1 MKKIVL
7 RVAFI
12 AAFAMLACYNLYTS
26 QQEIKMSDLAMA
38 NVEALANG
46 ESYIPGGTCWGTA
59 PGGGIKLVMVATQYV
74 VGHTHIF
81 TEKIKLL

>member
-38 NVEALANG
+38 NVEALASG
-46 ESYIPGGTCWGTA
+46 EVIIGPWHCVGDFNVCLHDEQ
-59 PGGGIKLVMVATQYV
+59 GIILGLKQY
-74 VGHTHIF
+74 F
-81 TEKIKLL
+81 

>member
-38 NVEALANG
+38 NVEALAQG
-46 ESYIPGGTCWGTA
+46 ESSEDFTAKTCCIAVWDNTSCSGCDGYTYSYA
-59 PGGGIKLVMVATQYV
+59 IRQ
-74 VGHTHIF
+74 
-81 TEKIKLL
+81 

>member
-38 NVEALANG
+38 NVEAVASG

-59 PGGGIKLVMVATQYV
+59 PGGGNQTCYGGYTICCWA
-74 VGHTHIF
+74 HTHIYG
-81 TEKIKLL
+81 KN